1 MRSAKSEK
9 KKERRHRRQN
19 GKATTKPREEKKEGE
34 GRPNGQ
40 HRNRVFE
47 AEVLPYCLAL
57 TSWARLE
64 DRHLV
69 IFISKDGGRHSWT
82 QSMHV
87 GWECPHFRRVPTAS
101 NSADGPSR
109 LDFDLCIRLGAGTVL
124 WWDGEVVECPLGV
137 VMATPTYSKRSWK
150 KGCFGLLSAFSM
162 RVFDA
167 RLFFVL
173 WRRIHR
179 FVKFVPTIFLT
190 QMAFMRTPE
199 RAWKPELE
207 SVLWFDWDRA
217 LSRRT
222 VCLSFHKTTAL
233 ACCALCLGRTFWK
246 LLEDKQF
253 SALVDDALS
262 VNRFPVR
269 SCTVV

>member
-1 MRSAKSEK
+1 
-9 KKERRHRRQN
+9 
-19 GKATTKPREEKKEGE
+19 
-34 GRPNGQ
+34 
-40 HRNRVFE
+40 
-47 AEVLPYCLAL
+47 
-57 TSWARLE
+57 
-64 DRHLV
+64 
-69 IFISKDGGRHSWT
+69 
-82 QSMHV
+82 
-87 GWECPHFRRVPTAS
+87 
-101 NSADGPSR
+101 
-109 LDFDLCIRLGAGTVL
+109 
-124 WWDGEVVECPLGV
+124 
-137 VMATPTYSKRSWK
+137 
-150 KGCFGLLSAFSM
+150 
-162 RVFDA
+162 
-167 RLFFVL
+167 
-173 WRRIHR
+173 
-179 FVKFVPTIFLT
+179 
-190 QMAFMRTPE
+190 MAFMRTPE